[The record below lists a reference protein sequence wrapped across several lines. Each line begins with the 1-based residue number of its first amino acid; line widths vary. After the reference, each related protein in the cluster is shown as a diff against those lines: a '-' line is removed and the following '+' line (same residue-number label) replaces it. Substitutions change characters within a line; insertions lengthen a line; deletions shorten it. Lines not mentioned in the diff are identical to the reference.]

1 MTNSS
6 GDASL
11 WKTCTCNSGFHGDGF
26 ICDPDDPCQVN
37 YGGCIETSTIC
48 VNTSPGKAS
57 T

>member
-37 YGGCIETSTIC
+37 YGGCNETSTIC